1 MGAFKY
7 NVGDRVIVRKDLDS
21 AETYGGWNAT
31 DDMAELAGEEV
42 TIESKDSDGFF
53 GEYYKIDKSVW
64 GWTDEM
70 FSGFAIPT
78 AKCERSDPDAKE
90 VEFTPGKIEEL
101 YSL

>member
-1 MGAFKY
+1 MSALKY
-7 NVGDRVIVRKDLDS
+7 NVGDRVIVRKELNQN
-21 AETYGGWNAT
+21 ETYGGWNAT
-31 DDMAELAGEEV
+31 YDMVELAGEEV
-42 TIESKDSDGFF
+42 TIESTDSDELF
-53 GEYYKIDKSVW
+53 GGYYRIDKSVW

-78 AKCERSDPDAKE
+78 AKCDRSDQNTKK